1 MPFLKN
7 APIFVTGGAGFIG
20 ANFVHDW
27 IETEKTPVI
36 VLDKLTYAGKIQN
49 LAALQGNPLFEF
61 IETDIGNSAV
71 VERAFFTHHPR
82 AVVNFAAETHGD
94 RSIDNPVSFIENNV
108 LSTAR
113 FLQSVRTYYELM
125 QKGRQEQFRM
135 LHLSTD
141 EVYGALKDD
150 DPAFTEQNQF
160 APNNPYAASKAASDH
175 LVRAWHQ
182 AYGLPI
188 MTINSSNN
196 YGPYQFPEK
205 LIPFM
210 IMSALTDKALPIYGD
225 GLHVRDWLYVK
236 DHCTGIRDVLRKGA
250 VGETYN
256 IGGGQEKSNIH
267 TIELICDIL
276 DDIYPRADQKS
287 YREQIIFVSDR
298 AGHDR
303 RYAINTDKISRKIGW
318 RPQETFETGILKTVE
333 WYLDQ
338 TEWLQKIMAAQNE
351 TSKC

>member
-20 ANFVHDW
+20 SNFVMDW
-27 IETEKTPVI
+27 IENEKTPVV
-36 VLDKLTYAGKIQN
+36 VLDKLTYAGNIEN
-49 LAALQGNPLFEF
+49 LAVLKGNPLFEF
-61 IETDIGNSAV
+61 IETDIGNQAIIDH
-71 VERAFFTHHPR
+71 AFSTHHPR
-82 AVVNFAAETHGD
+82 AVINFAAETHVD
-94 RSIDNPVSFIENNV
+94 RSIDNPLSFVENNV

-125 QKGRQEQFRM
+125 QKGRQYQFRF
-135 LHLSTD
+135 LHVSTD
-141 EVYGALKDD
+141 EVYGTLGSD

-182 AYGLPI
+182 TYGIPVL
-188 MTINSSNN
+188 TTNCSNN
-196 YGPYQFPEK
+196 YGPYQYPEK

-210 IMSALTDKALPIYGD
+210 IVSALTDQALPIYGD
-225 GLHVRDWLYVK
+225 GLHVRDWLFVT
-236 DHCTGIRDVLRKGA
+236 DHCTALRDVLAKGK

-267 TIELICDIL
+267 TVELICDIL
-276 DDIYPRADQKS
+276 DDIYPRPDGKS
-287 YREQIIFVSDR
+287 YHQQIIFVSDR
-298 AGHDR
+298 LGHDR
-303 RYAINTDKISRKIGW
+303 RYAMNTSKIEREIGW
-318 RPQETFETGILKTVE
+318 TPQETFETGILKTVE

-338 TEWLQKIMAAQNE
+338 TEWLQRIMAP
-351 TSKC
+351 KK